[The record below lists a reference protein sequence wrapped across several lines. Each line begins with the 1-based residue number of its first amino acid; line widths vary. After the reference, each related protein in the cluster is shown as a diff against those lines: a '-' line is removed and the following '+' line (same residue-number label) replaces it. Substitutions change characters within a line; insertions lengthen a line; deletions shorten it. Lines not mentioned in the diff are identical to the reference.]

1 MRSPLRL
8 VAAALLVALPAFS
21 QATAPTASATAV
33 IRANIQVPISITKMS
48 DLNFGTMIA
57 TPVAGAVTV
66 DPLGVR
72 TAAGG
77 VVLAN
82 TSVFGV
88 SAAGF
93 QVNGEANTTFSVIL
107 PASAQMTFGAY
118 AMTVDTFVTDGAPYK
133 LSVNGGQH
141 LSVGATMYVGANQVP
156 GLYSGSFTVT
166 VAYN

>member
-1 MRSPLRL
+1 MRPLTS
-8 VAAALLVALPAFS
+8 LLVLLFVLPAYS
-21 QATAPTASATAV
+21 QTPVSVSASAV
-33 IRANIQVPISITKMS
+33 IRAKIQVPLSITKMS

-57 TPVAGAVTV
+57 TPTAGKVII

-72 TAAGG
+72 TAVGG

-88 SAAGF
+88 SAAAF
-93 QVNGEANTTFSVIL
+93 QVNGEANTTFTVLL
-107 PASAQMTFGAY
+107 PTSAQMTFGAY
-118 AMTVDTFVTDGAPYK
+118 AMTVDTFVTDGAPYL
-133 LSVNGGQH
+133 LSVSGGQR

-156 GLYSGSFTVT
+156 GQYSGTFAVT

>member
-1 MRSPLRL
+1 MRPLS
-8 VAAALLVALPAFS
+8 VPAALLLALPAFS
-21 QATAPTASATAV
+21 QATPPTASATAV
-33 IRANIQVPISITKMS
+33 VRANIQVPISITKMS

-57 TPVAGAVTV
+57 TPLAGRVTV
-66 DPLGVR
+66 DPFGVR
-72 TAAGG
+72 TATGG

-93 QVNGEANTTFSVIL
+93 QVNGEPNTTFSLLL
-107 PASAQMTFGAY
+107 PITAQMTYGAY
-118 AMTVDTFVTDGAPYK
+118 SMLVDGFITDGAPYK

-141 LSVGATMYVGANQVP
+141 LSVGASLSVGANQAP